1 MLNKFIG
8 MGRLTKNPEL
18 RYTQSNTPVTSFTIA
33 VDRDF
38 GGRDGGEKQTDFID
52 CVAWNKTGEFV
63 AKHFAKGQLAVVAGR
78 LQSRKWQDR
87 DGNNR
92 ISWEII
98 ADNVY
103 FGGDRKA
110 ESAADVYSNKA
121 ISVSAPEFE
130 ELEDDGDT
138 LPF

>member
-1 MLNKFIG
+1 MLNKFVG

-38 GGRDGGEKQTDFID
+38 GGKDGGDRQTDFID

-63 AKHFAKGQLAVVAGR
+63 AKHFTKGQLAVVAGR

-103 FGGDRKA
+103 FSGDRKA
-110 ESAADVYSNKA
+110 ENAADVYGNKA

-130 ELEDDGDT
+130 EMEGEDGE

>member
-1 MLNKFIG
+1 MLNKFVG

-18 RYTQSNTPVTSFTIA
+18 RYTQNNTPVASFTIA

-38 GGRDGGEKQTDFID
+38 GGNGEKQTDFID
-52 CVAWNKTGEFV
+52 CVAWNKSGEFV
-63 AKHFAKGQLAVVAGR
+63 AKHFAKGQLAAVSGR

-87 DGNNR
+87 DGNSR
-92 ISWEII
+92 ISWEIV

-110 ESAADVYSNKA
+110 ENAAEVYSNKA
-121 ISVSAPEFE
+121 VNVSAPEFE
-130 ELEDDGDT
+130 ELEGEDGE

>member
-1 MLNKFIG
+1 MLNQWVG

-18 RYTQSNTPVTSFTIA
+18 RYTQQNTPVASFTIA

-38 GGRDGGEKQTDFID
+38 SSGEKQTDFID
-52 CVAWNKTGEFV
+52 CVAWKSSAEFI
-63 AKHFAKGQLAVVAGR
+63 AKHFAKGQMMSAAGR

-98 ADNVY
+98 VDRAY
-103 FGGDRKA
+103 FCGDRKA
-110 ESAADVYSNKA
+110 ENAADIYSNKA
-121 ISVSAPEFE
+121 LNVSAPEFE
-130 ELEDDGDT
+130 ELEGEDGE